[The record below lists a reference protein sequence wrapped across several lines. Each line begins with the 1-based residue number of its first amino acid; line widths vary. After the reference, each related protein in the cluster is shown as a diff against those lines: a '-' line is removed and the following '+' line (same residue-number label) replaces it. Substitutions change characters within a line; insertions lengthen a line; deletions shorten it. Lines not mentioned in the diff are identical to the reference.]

1 MATIKVLP
9 SGAFQIRV
17 VSKLLPKPFYASFDA
32 REEAIAFSDYLTA
45 LLAQGIVPGALA
57 AKPGERRTEWTVH
70 RCIAEYIRAEGVK
83 VSEVKLLDT
92 IRAHVPNV
100 KITEMNFD
108 WAEAWIRHMKRSD
121 NLAPS
126 TIRHRH
132 GALARCLDWVCRR
145 HPQVLQA
152 NPLRLL
158 RRGFATYTFEDA
170 KHAAANGGKLK
181 QDVERDRRLEEGE
194 EERIL
199 SCLAEL
205 PEARMLFV
213 LALETA
219 MRMRECYTLGL
230 AQVSL
235 KKKSIHLDHSKNG
248 DGREVPLSTTIVRL
262 LAAYIDGHAHDIAN
276 RDGRLFSYWN
286 GVLDETVLDATTVR
300 VSLMFSGLFEQA
312 QIADF
317 RFHDLRHE
325 ATCRLYEKTTLSD
338 VLIARITG
346 HRDLRMLRR
355 YASLRG
361 SDLAA
366 RLW

>member
-17 VSKLLPKPFYASFDA
+17 VSKLLPKPFYASFDT
-32 REEAIAFSDYLTA
+32 RDQAIAFSDYLTA
-45 LLAQGIVPGALA
+45 LLAQGIVPEALV
-57 AKPGERRTEWTVH
+57 AKPGEQRTEWHVH
-70 RCIAEYIRAEGVK
+70 RCIAEYIRAEPVK

-100 KITEMNFD
+100 RTSEMNFD
-108 WAEAWIRHMKRSD
+108 WAETWIRHMKRSD

-181 QDVERDRRLEEGE
+181 HDVERDRRLEDGE
-194 EERIL
+194 EERL
-199 SCLAEL
+199 LACLADL

-230 AQVSL
+230 DQVSL
-235 KKKSIHLDHSKNG
+235 KKKSIHLDRSKNG
-248 DGREVPLSTTIVRL
+248 DGREVPLSSTIAKL
-262 LAAYIDGHAHDIAN
+262 LAAYIDSHAHDIAD

-286 GVLDETVLDATTVR
+286 GDLSEPVLDATTVR

-312 QIADF
+312 KMEDF

-338 VLIARITG
+338 ILIARITG